1 MLTLTAGVGTEK
13 WSVHAGPTVYRMDV
27 NLTECNDACMASP
40 NDGVE
45 GHTNGFGGTLFVQG
59 TFLNGLGL
67 FAYGGASYDGNIP
80 VGRTGLQLAYQW

>member
-1 MLTLTAGVGTEK
+1 
-13 WSVHAGPTVYRMDV
+13 
-27 NLTECNDACMASP
+27 MASP

-45 GHTNGFGGTLFVQG
+45 GHTNGFGELYSCRA
-59 TFLNGLGL
+59 LNGLGL